1 MTQDEILDK
10 IVDWH
15 DENGLYSMQKI
26 GDSGETELGKWD
38 VSWVHGVSMRYL
50 FAMIETLQGKVR
62 NLEEKQQLL
71 IMGKESSED
80 RDERH

>member
-1 MTQDEILDK
+1 MTQEEILEK
-10 IVDWH
+10 IVDFH
-15 DENGLYSMQKI
+15 DRNGLHGMQSI
-26 GDSGETELGKWD
+26 GNSSETELGKWD

-71 IMGKESSED
+71 IMGKD
-80 RDERH
+80 NDQATL

>member
-1 MTQDEILDK
+1 MTQEEVLK
-10 IVDWH
+10 EIVDFH
-15 DENGLYSMQKI
+15 DRNGLDGMQNLI
-26 GDSGETELGKWD
+26 DSGETELGKWD

-71 IMGKESSED
+71 IMGKD
-80 RDERH
+80 NDKATL

>member
-1 MTQDEILDK
+1 
-10 IVDWH
+10 
-15 DENGLYSMQKI
+15 MQSI
-26 GDSGETELGKWD
+26 GNSSETELGKWD

-71 IMGKESSED
+71 IMGKD
-80 RDERH
+80 NDKATL